1 MASTKTV
8 AIVVTTTVA
17 EKRDANKLACAIMD
31 AKLAA
36 CVQISGP
43 IESHYFWNARR
54 ETATEWVCTIKTRR
68 DFFGKLDALLQEV
81 HPYDVPEVLATSA
94 LEISRSYLQWL
105 NDQLSGQAE

>member
-17 EKRDANKLACAIMD
+17 ERLEAEKLANAILD

-43 IESHYFWNARR
+43 IESHYCWNGRR
-54 ETATEWVCTIKTRR
+54 EIATEWSCSIKTRR
-68 DFFGKLDALLQEV
+68 DFFAPLEKLLQEI
-81 HPYDVPEVLATSA
+81 HPYDVPEILATA
-94 LEISRSYLQWL
+94 ATEISMPYQNWL
-105 NDQLSGQAE
+105 NEQLTGQK